1 MQMVPYLSFNG
12 QCEEAFK
19 FYEKVLGG
27 KILAMMRF
35 AGSPMAEQMPA
46 AFQQKIMHARI
57 ALDGQTLMGSD
68 APPERYQGVKGSQI
82 SLMVD
87 KPAEADRLFNAL
99 AEGGSVSMPMQKT
112 FFAARFGMLVDRFGI
127 PWMIH
132 CE

>member
-82 SLMVD
+82 SSNSHFEDLVIFWGFFGGD
-87 KPAEADRLFNAL
+87 
-99 AEGGSVSMPMQKT
+99 GCCGSVMVGWEG
-112 FFAARFGMLVDRFGI
+112 AWRRR
-127 PWMIH
+127 
-132 CE
+132 E